1 MANTLT
7 IDQASALLRE
17 VMLEATGQR
26 EIAALNTHEI
36 LTIGQKYLATGYDPV
51 LGAISQVISRTIFSS
66 RPYNRKFGALQR
78 DPLTWGNI
86 VRKIT
91 QLETPNDLQNN
102 DYIPLEDDTTVDQYK
117 ISKPKAIQL
126 NFVGQYTYEIV
137 KTIFDTQLN
146 VAFNSAED
154 FGRFMSDVFLYVQN
168 KIEKIHEETARAT
181 VAGFIGGKI
190 AGDTSN
196 VIHLRTEYNADT
208 GAQLTEENMFTPGNV
223 EDFMRWIFA
232 RVKTISDAMTE
243 YGINFHTNLED
254 GVIMR
259 HTPKEFQMCYLY
271 GPVLNQIGTRVLSTT
286 FHNDLVSMPGFESVN
301 FWQNPDSPD
310 TIHLAAPEYLGADG
324 AIKRGA
330 EVNQSN
336 VFGVIFDVEAM
347 GYSPIL
353 TRTKVSPYNARG
365 EYYNTYW
372 KFNERN
378 FLDFTENGVV
388 LLLD

>member
-7 IDQASALLRE
+7 IDQASALLRD

-26 EIAALNTHEI
+26 EITALNTNEI
-36 LTIGQKYLATGYDPV
+36 LTIGRKSVENGADPV
-51 LGAISQVISRTIFSS
+51 LRAVSQVISRTIFSS
-66 RPYNRKFGALQR
+66 RPYNRKFEGLQR
-78 DPLTWGNI
+78 DPFAWGNI
-86 VRKIT
+86 TRKIT
-91 QLETPNDLQNN
+91 QLETPNDLKNN
-102 DYIPLEDDTTVDQYK
+102 EYIPLEDGTSVDQYK
-117 ISKPKAIQL
+117 ISKPKALEL
-126 NFVGQYTYEIV
+126 NFIGQYTYEIA

-146 VAFNSAED
+146 VAFNSAEE

-196 VIHLRTEYNADT
+196 VIHLLREYNAET
-208 GAQLTEENMFTPGNV
+208 GAELTAENMFAPGNV
-223 EDFMRWIFA
+223 DDFMRWTFA
-232 RVKTISDAMTE
+232 RIKTISDAMTE
-243 YGINFHTNLED
+243 YGTNFHTNLED

-259 HTPKEFQMCYLY
+259 HTPKEYQMCYLY

-286 FHNDLVSMPGFESVN
+286 FHNDLVSMPGYESVN
-301 FWQNPDSPD
+301 FWQNPKDPD
-310 TIHLAAPEYLGADG
+310 KIHLTAPEYLGSDGTIKKGADV
-324 AIKRGA
+324 
-330 EVNQSN
+330 EQSN

-353 TRTKVSPYNARG
+353 TRTKTTPYNADG
-365 EYYNTYW
+365 EYYNVFW

>member
-7 IDQASALLRE
+7 IDQCSALLKE

-66 RPYNRKFGALQR
+66 RPYNRKFGSLMR
-78 DPLTWGNI
+78 SEGEWGNV

-91 QLETPNDLQNN
+91 QLETPNDLQDNE
-102 DYIPLEDDTTVDQYK
+102 YIPLEDGTAIDQYK
-117 ISKPKAIQL
+117 INKPKALQL
-126 NFVGQYTYEIV
+126 NFVGQYTYQIV

-146 VAFNSAED
+146 TAFNSEEE

-181 VAGFIGGKI
+181 VSGYIGGKI

-196 VIHLRTEYNADT
+196 VIHLRTEYNAET
-208 GAQLTEENMFTPGNV
+208 GSNLTAENMFSPDNV

-232 RVKTISDAMTE
+232 KIKTISDAMTE
-243 YGINFHTNLED
+243 YGINFHTNLEE

-259 HTPKEFQMCYLY
+259 HTPKAYQMCYLY
-271 GPVLNQIGTRVLSTT
+271 GPILNQIDTRVLSTT

-301 FWQNPDSPD
+301 FWQNPDTPD
-310 TIHLAAPEYLGADG
+310 RIMLAAPEYLGSDG
-324 AIKRGA
+324 LIKKGA
-330 EVNQSN
+330 AVTQSN
-336 VFGVIFDVEAM
+336 VFGVLCDREAM

-353 TRTKVSPYNARG
+353 TRTKTSPYNANG
-365 EYYNTYW
+365 EYYNVFW

-378 FLDFTENGVV
+378 YIDYTENGVV
-388 LLLD
+388 FLLD

>member
-7 IDQASALLRE
+7 VDQASALLRE

-66 RPYNRKFGALQR
+66 RPYQRKFGRLQR
-78 DPLTWGNI
+78 DPLEWGNI

-102 DYIPLEDDTTVDQYK
+102 EYIPLEDNTAVDQFK
-117 ISKPKAIQL
+117 ISKPKALQL

-146 VAFNSAED
+146 TAFNSTEE

-190 AGDTSN
+190 AGDTNN
-196 VIHLRTEYNADT
+196 VIHLRTEYNAQT
-208 GAQLTEENMFTPGNV
+208 GAQLTAENMFAPGNV

-232 RVKTISDAMTE
+232 RIKTLSDAMTE
-243 YGINFHTNLED
+243 YSINFHTNLEE

-259 HTPKEFQMCYLY
+259 HTPKDYQMCYLY
-271 GPVLNQIGTRVLSTT
+271 GPVLNQIDARVLSTT
-286 FHNDLVSMPGFESVN
+286 FHNDLLKMPGFESVN
-301 FWQNPDSPD
+301 FWQNPDDPD
-310 TIHLAAPEYLGADG
+310 KIHLSAPEYLGADG

-330 EVNQSN
+330 EVEQSN

-353 TRTKVSPYNARG
+353 TRTKTSPYNAKG

>member
-7 IDQASALLRE
+7 IDQASALLRN

-26 EIAALNTHEI
+26 EISALNTNEI
-36 LTIGQKYLATGYDPV
+36 LTIGRKSVENGADPV
-51 LGAISQVISRTIFSS
+51 LRAVSQVISSTIFSS
-66 RPYNRKFGALQR
+66 RPYVRKFGKLRR
-78 DPLTWGNI
+78 DPFAWGNI
-86 VRKIT
+86 TRKIT
-91 QLETPNDLQNN
+91 QLETPNDLKNN
-102 DYIPLEDDTTVDQYK
+102 EYIPLEDGTSVDQYK
-117 ISKPKAIQL
+117 ISKPKALEL
-126 NFVGQYTYEIV
+126 NFIGQYTYEIV

-146 VAFNSAED
+146 VAFNSAEE

-196 VIHLRTEYNADT
+196 VIHLRTEYNAET
-208 GAQLTEENMFTPGNV
+208 GAELTADNMFAPDNV
-223 EDFMRWIFA
+223 EDFTRWIFA

-243 YGINFHTNLED
+243 YGTNFHTNLED

-259 HTPKEFQMCYLY
+259 HTPKEYQMCYLY
-271 GPVLNQIGTRVLSTT
+271 GPVLNQIDTRVLSTT
-286 FHNDLVSMPGFESVN
+286 FHQDLVSMPGFESVN
-301 FWQNPDSPD
+301 FWQNPDKPD
-310 TIHLAAPEYLGADG
+310 TIHLAAPEYLGTDG
-324 AIKRGA
+324 AIAKGA

-353 TRTKVSPYNARG
+353 TRTKTTPYNADG
-365 EYYNTYW
+365 EYYNVFW